1 MTTTTLAVLVPLLPF
16 LGAVA
21 GLLLGRTRPRLRTP
35 PRRPAARSP
44 PSALAVVVAVRQGG
58 DQAVDAATELTPTGS
73 VPIELALHI
82 DGFAALVAVLVGLV
96 ATCVQIY
103 STGYLRDDPRYPS
116 YAALV
121 SLFTSAMLLVVYSG
135 DLMVLL
141 VGWEIMGICSYFL
154 VGHYWETPE
163 ARAAS
168 LKAFLVTK
176 LGDVPFL
183 IGLFALAADAGSFRI
198 TSILGTVASG
208 GLDHP
213 TLIALLLLAGVAG
226 KSAQFPLHTWLPD
239 AMAGPTPVSALIHAA
254 TMVAAGVYFVA
265 RLLPVFAAS
274 AAALVVLAVMAAV
287 TMVGSALAAL
297 AQDDIKR
304 VLAYSTIGQL
314 GYMTGALAVGDR
326 GAAVFHLLSHG
337 AFKALLF
344 LGGGRDHPRRRHQLA
359 GRHVPDE
366 RPARPR
372 PRRLLDDDR
381 GAPRARRDPALQ
393 RLLLQG
399 GRPRRR
405 RARRHRPRR
414 GHPRRRRLDR
424 PRRRPGH
431 RPAHRRLRDPPVA
444 ARLPRPGSRGPRPR
458 QAAHRHERRAVGARR
473 PLARLRPRHRPR
485 CPTGSTDATS
495 TPTLTTSVLGTGVA
509 LVGGLV
515 TYGAWRHTTAM
526 AARVP
531 LGAVA
536 AHPDGDAGLVEA
548 EAIASHAPAYGD
560 MASAP
565 DPADPGRLL
574 LGPLHRHAA
583 VGFHLDA
590 VYAALF
596 VRPVQAAATL
606 VRFLD
611 REVVDTYVRGAGAA
625 PRWLG
630 AAVRRAQT
638 GNVQTYLERA
648 ARRLRRPGGRRRP
661 RRHRGSVSRRD
672 RYQRVRDAVPSRVH
686 RRRPAPRRRRRSA
699 AGPARADGEAPEQAV
714 LRHGVTVTGA
724 VLIAAIVLALGF
736 DHDHPS
742 RMQATTDISW
752 IPALDVRIH
761 LGIDGISLPL
771 LVLTALLTFLCA
783 LYRYFKMP
791 TGPSPKAFVALAP
804 RPRVR
809 HPRHLRRPR
818 PAAVLPRLR
827 DGAHP
832 DVLPHR
838 PLGR

>member
-21 GLLLGRTRPRLRTP
+21 GLLLGRTAPGFVRPLAVLP
-35 PRRPAARSP
+35 PLVAL
-44 PSALAVVVAVRQGG
+44 ALAVVVALRQGG
-58 DQAVDAATELTPTGS
+58 DQTVNAATELTPTGS
-73 VPIELALHI
+73 VPIELALYI
-82 DGFAALVAVLVGLV
+82 DGFAALVAILVAFV

-135 DLMVLL
+135 DLIVLL

-183 IGLFALAADAGSFRI
+183 IGLFALATDAGSFRI
-198 TSILGTVASG
+198 TKVLDTVAHG

-265 RLLPVFAAS
+265 RLLPVFEASQAAM
-274 AAALVVLAVMAAV
+274 VVLAVMAAV
-287 TMVGSALAAL
+287 TMIGSGLAAL

-344 LGGGRDHPRRRHQLA
+344 LAAGVVIHAAGTNSLAAMSRMKDLSARVPDAYWTMTVALLALAAIPPFSGFFSKESVLAAAEHVATGHTENAPGAAGWITLVAGLLTALLTAAYATRLWLLAFRGRGTEAPDHGRQPLTMTVVLWVLAAPSLALGAFSYRVLPDWFDGRDL
-359 GRHVPDE
+359 
-366 RPARPR
+366 
-372 PRRLLDDDR
+372 
-381 GAPRARRDPALQ
+381 
-393 RLLLQG
+393 
-399 GRPRRR
+399 
-405 RARRHRPRR
+405 
-414 GHPRRRRLDR
+414 
-424 PRRRPGH
+424 
-431 RPAHRRLRDPPVA
+431 
-444 ARLPRPGSRGPRPR
+444 
-458 QAAHRHERRAVGARR
+458 
-473 PLARLRPRHRPR
+473 
-485 CPTGSTDATS
+485 
-495 TPTLTTSVLGTGVA
+495 TPTLTTSVVGTGVA
-509 LVGGLV
+509 LIGGIV
-515 TYGAWRHTTAM
+515 TYAAWRHTSAVT
-526 AARVP
+526 ARVP

-536 AHPDGDAGLVEA
+536 AHPEGDAGLVEA
-548 EAIASHAPAYGD
+548 EAIATHEPAYGD
-560 MASAP
+560 VAYAP
-565 DPADPGRLL
+565 DPGDPGRLL

-590 VYAALF
+590 LYTALF
-596 VRPVQAAATL
+596 VRPVQAGATL

-611 REVVDTYVRGAGAA
+611 REVVETYVRGAGTL

-630 AAVRRAQT
+630 TAVRRAQT
-638 GNVQTYLERA
+638 GNLQTY
-648 ARRLRRPGGRRRP
+648 
-661 RRHRGSVSRRD
+661 VSALLAGT
-672 RYQRVRDAVPSRVH
+672 VVLAV
-686 RRRPAPRRRRRSA
+686 
-699 AGPARADGEAPEQAV
+699 AV
-714 LRHGVTVTGA
+714 VLVATGA
-724 VLIAAIVLALGF
+724 
-736 DHDHPS
+736 
-742 RMQATTDISW
+742 
-752 IPALDVRIH
+752 
-761 LGIDGISLPL
+761 
-771 LVLTALLTFLCA
+771 
-783 LYRYFKMP
+783 
-791 TGPSPKAFVALAP
+791 
-804 RPRVR
+804 
-809 HPRHLRRPR
+809 
-818 PAAVLPRLR
+818 
-827 DGAHP
+827 
-832 DVLPHR
+832 
-838 PLGR
+838 

>member
-16 LGAVA
+16 LGAA
-21 GLLLGRTRPRLRTP
+21 TGLLLGRTAPGFVRPLAVLPTLT
-35 PRRPAARSP
+35 AF
-44 PSALAVVVAVRQGG
+44 ALAVLVAVRQGG
-58 DQAVDAATELTPTGS
+58 DKAVDAATQLTPTGS

-183 IGLFALAADAGSFRI
+183 IGLFALATDAGSFRI
-198 TSILGTVASG
+198 TRILATVAEG

-274 AAALVVLAVMAAV
+274 SAALLVMAVMAAV
-287 TMVGSALAAL
+287 TMTGSALAAL

-304 VLAYSTIGQL
+304 VLAYSTMSQL

-326 GAAVFHLLSHG
+326 GAAVFHLISHG

-344 LGGGRDHPRRRHQLA
+344 LAAGVIIHAVGTNSLA
-359 GRHVPDE
+359 AMSRMSHLRARVPDAFWTMTVALLALAAIPPFSGFFSKE
-366 RPARPR
+366 SVLGAAEHAATGHAEPVPGAAGWTVLVAGVLTALLTAAYVTRLWLLAFHGKGAEALDHGRQPR
-372 PRRLLDDDR
+372 TMTVVLWVLAVPSL
-381 GAPRARRDPALQ
+381 AL
-393 RLLLQG
+393 G
-399 GRPRRR
+399 GF
-405 RARRHRPRR
+405 AY
-414 GHPRRRRLDR
+414 G
-424 PRRRPGH
+424 
-431 RPAHRRLRDPPVA
+431 
-444 ARLPRPGSRGPRPR
+444 RLPDWFDG
-458 QAAHRHERRAVGARR
+458 ED
-473 PLARLRPRHRPR
+473 LA
-485 CPTGSTDATS
+485 
-495 TPTLTTSVLGTGVA
+495 PTLTTSVLGTGAA
-509 LVGGLV
+509 LIGALV
-515 TYGAWRHTTAM
+515 TYAAWRSVTAR

-536 AHPDGDAGLVEA
+536 AHPEAGAATVEA
-548 EAIASHAPAYGD
+548 EAIAGHTPAYGSV
-560 MASAP
+560 ASAP

-590 VYAALF
+590 VYSALF
-596 VRPVQAAATL
+596 VRPVQAGASL

-611 REVVDTYVRGAGAA
+611 REVVDTYVHGAGAL
-625 PRWLG
+625 PRLLG
-630 AAVRRAQT
+630 TAVRRAQT
-638 GNVQTYLERA
+638 GNIQTYVSALLA
-648 ARRLRRPGGRRRP
+648 ATVVL
-661 RRHRGSVSRRD
+661 V
-672 RYQRVRDAVPSRVH
+672 V
-686 RRRPAPRRRRRSA
+686 A
-699 AGPARADGEAPEQAV
+699 ALVVA
-714 LRHGVTVTGA
+714 TGA
-724 VLIAAIVLALGF
+724 
-736 DHDHPS
+736 
-742 RMQATTDISW
+742 
-752 IPALDVRIH
+752 
-761 LGIDGISLPL
+761 
-771 LVLTALLTFLCA
+771 
-783 LYRYFKMP
+783 
-791 TGPSPKAFVALAP
+791 
-804 RPRVR
+804 
-809 HPRHLRRPR
+809 
-818 PAAVLPRLR
+818 
-827 DGAHP
+827 
-832 DVLPHR
+832 
-838 PLGR
+838 

>member
-16 LGAVA
+16 LGALA
-21 GLLLGRTRPRLRTP
+21 GLLLGRTAPGFARPLAVLPTL
-35 PRRPAARSP
+35 ASL
-44 PSALAVVVAVRQGG
+44 ALAATVAARQGG
-58 DQAVDAATELTPTGS
+58 GGPVDAATELTPTGS

-82 DGFAALVAVLVGLV
+82 DGFAALTAVVVGTV

-121 SLFTSAMLLVVYSG
+121 SLFTSAMLLVVYTG

-141 VGWEIMGICSYFL
+141 VGWEVMGICSYFL

-198 TSILGTVASG
+198 TRILGAVAHG
-208 GLDHP
+208 GIDHP
-213 TLIALLLLAGVAG
+213 TLISLLLLAGVAG

-265 RLLPVFAAS
+265 RLLPLFEASQAAMT
-274 AAALVVLAVMAAV
+274 VLAVMAAV
-287 TMVGSALAAL
+287 TMTGSALAAL

-314 GYMTGALAVGDR
+314 GYMTGALAVADR

-344 LGGGRDHPRRRHQLA
+344 LAGGVIIHAAGTNSLAAMSRMSHLRDRVPDAYWTMTVALLALAAIPPFSGFFSKEAVLGVAEHVVTGNTEHAPAAAGWIVLLA
-359 GRHVPDE
+359 GLLTALLTAAYATRLWLLAFRGSGTEAPDHGRQPLTMTTVLWVLAVPSL
-366 RPARPR
+366 AF
-372 PRRLLDDDR
+372 
-381 GAPRARRDPALQ
+381 
-393 RLLLQG
+393 G
-399 GRPRRR
+399 GFAFRVLPDWFD
-405 RARRHRPRR
+405 
-414 GHPRRRRLDR
+414 GHGL
-424 PRRRPGH
+424 
-431 RPAHRRLRDPPVA
+431 
-444 ARLPRPGSRGPRPR
+444 
-458 QAAHRHERRAVGARR
+458 
-473 PLARLRPRHRPR
+473 
-485 CPTGSTDATS
+485 

-509 LVGGLV
+509 LVGGIV
-515 TYGAWRHTTAM
+515 TYATWRHTTAY

-536 AHPDGDAGLVEA
+536 AHPEADAGQVEA
-548 EAIASHAPAYGD
+548 EAIASHEPAYGD
-560 MASAP
+560 IAHAA

-574 LGPLHRHAA
+574 LGRLHRHAA

-590 VYAALF
+590 VYSALF
-596 VRPVQAAATL
+596 VRPVRAGASL

-611 REVVDTYVRGAGAA
+611 REVVDTYVRGAGTL

-638 GNVQTYLERA
+638 GNLQTY
-648 ARRLRRPGGRRRP
+648 
-661 RRHRGSVSRRD
+661 VS
-672 RYQRVRDAVPSRVH
+672 ALL
-686 RRRPAPRRRRRSA
+686 
-699 AGPARADGEAPEQAV
+699 AG
-714 LRHGVTVTGA
+714 TV
-724 VLIAAIVLALGF
+724 VLA
-736 DHDHPS
+736 
-742 RMQATTDISW
+742 
-752 IPALDVRIH
+752 V
-761 LGIDGISLPL
+761 
-771 LVLTALLTFLCA
+771 
-783 LYRYFKMP
+783 
-791 TGPSPKAFVALAP
+791 
-804 RPRVR
+804 
-809 HPRHLRRPR
+809 
-818 PAAVLPRLR
+818 AAVLVAT
-827 DGAHP
+827 GA
-832 DVLPHR
+832 
-838 PLGR
+838 